1 MFKKLF
7 AALLCVMMYIIAAP
21 AALAQDYAEF
31 SLSKQK
37 TYLGDEITATLTFS
51 SDQNNIADI
60 QGNINYNDKVLEYIE
75 CDDVTY
81 AGGGNLTVRAFTSTG
96 AEGRYTM
103 TFRFKTIGEGDGFIK
118 LVNCRIT
125 DSGQNGV
132 RSPGAETSIE
142 VAGSAAATTKQTVTK
157 PDNMEPPTET
167 VTEAASDSGEESSQ
181 EQAETTTT
189 TTAQSS
195 ASAPASSGEIPEG
208 KLSAVK
214 ISTGYISPEFSYDVL
229 EYEIRVPHDCT
240 WLDLEGVTSR
250 EGEYIW
256 YTGDENVYDGVIT
269 RTIAV
274 RDSAGL
280 ETVYTFNISR
290 MSEAEEQQFDNST
303 VTTTAPEPSSTTA
316 TSTTRRLSLDKKTGS
331 FKKLIAAAGI
341 VIVVILVVIVALVS
355 SRSSKGKRKRIKQ
368 TKKK

>member
-157 PDNMEPPTET
+157 PDNMEAPTET

-181 EQAETTTT
+181 EQ
-189 TTAQSS
+189 TTASTTSTTAKSS
-195 ASAPASSGEIPEG
+195 AHEANGEIPEG

-290 MSEAEEQQFDNST
+290 MSEAEEQQFDSSA
-303 VTTTAPEPSSTTA
+303 VTTTAPEPSSTAA
-316 TSTTRRLSLDKKTGS
+316 TSTTRTLSLDKNTGS